1 MMLDGDSAGHNPW
14 MKSNV
19 NQAVTLCRDT
29 LCASGKIAMRCQDGS
44 PGSLNSSLVHL
55 GGFK

>member
-1 MMLDGDSAGHNPW
+1 

-29 LCASGKIAMRCQDGS
+29 LCASGKIARRCQDGS

-55 GGFK
+55 GDLSDETDP